1 MLGSTRPPLGFFE
14 PKGKEAG
21 ISSPRSRKQPTVWTV
36 RVTPDSDID
45 RVSVSTATRDF
56 PRAARHGF
64 FLDFLN
70 REQLFDST
78 RGFPHHELDIP
89 QATFILGPITARR
102 SPVNPKLED
111 GSLSLSQ
118 PSVIRVLIVEDFQPF
133 REFVCSTVAE
143 RPDLQVIAEVPDG
156 LEAVQKAVEL
166 KPDLILLDI
175 GLPTMN
181 GIEAARRIRALV
193 PTAKIIFL
201 TAETSAEVV
210 EEAFSLGALAYV
222 QKVKAGRQLLAKC
235 YFDAAVLGQRF
246 DPNSTH

>member
-1 MLGSTRPPLGFFE
+1 M
-14 PKGKEAG
+14 
-21 ISSPRSRKQPTVWTV
+21 
-36 RVTPDSDID
+36 
-45 RVSVSTATRDF
+45 
-56 PRAARHGF
+56 
-64 FLDFLN
+64 
-70 REQLFDST
+70 
-78 RGFPHHELDIP
+78 
-89 QATFILGPITARR
+89 
-102 SPVNPKLED
+102 NPKLED

-143 RPDLQVIAEVPDG
+143 RPDLQVIAEVSDG

-193 PTAKIIFL
+193 PNAKIIFL
-201 TAETSAEVV
+201 SCETSADVV

-222 QKVKAGRQLLAKC
+222 QKANARRQLLAAI
-235 YFDAAVLGQRF
+235 DAVILGQRF